1 MPRRPSG
8 NIALVQAVL
17 EITLPIFALVFCGY
31 LGRRQGSISE
41 LSVDAINQFVFMFA
55 LPAMLFRVAATNPLA
70 NLLDANFAAAWLCA
84 ALPIYAIAYGVGRR
98 WLGGDRAQSA
108 GWGLNA
114 AHGNVGYMGL
124 PLASEIGGAKA
135 MAPILMTVILDVF
148 VIITMTIILLEF
160 ARQPSAEPR
169 SGSTDHDHDHVQDQT
184 SGLQRAAEAAR
195 STGLGLLRSPLV
207 LSIGLGLVWSA
218 TEWKLPM
225 VVDNFV
231 RLLGSVAG
239 PSALFAIG
247 ASLGGKAVAR
257 DPAVPVM
264 SILKIFVHPALAAV
278 TMLWLFPVGAYAAS
292 IGVIAAALP
301 AASNGFIIAQRYGLE
316 VGSISS
322 SIVIGTIISLVTV
335 SIAVWVLPLP

>member
-1 MPRRPSG
+1 
-8 NIALVQAVL
+8 VQAVL
-17 EITLPIFALVFCGY
+17 EITLPIFALVWCGY
-31 LGRRQGSISE
+31 AGRRRGSLSE
-41 LSVDAINQFVFMFA
+41 FSVDAINQFVFMFA

-70 NLLDANFAAAWLCA
+70 DLLDPSFAAAWLCA
-84 ALPIYAIAYGVGRR
+84 GLPIYAIAYGAGRR

-135 MAPILMTVILDVF
+135 LAPILMTVILDVF

-160 ARQPSAEPR
+160 ARQPSAESR
-169 SGSTDHDHDHVQDQT
+169 SGPTDNDHDHDHDQVQDQA
-184 SGLQRAAEAAR
+184 SGLQRAAEAVR

-335 SIAVWVLPLP
+335 SFAVWALPLP

>member
-1 MPRRPSG
+1 M
-8 NIALVQAVL
+8 QAVL
-17 EITLPIFALVFCGY
+17 EITIPIFALVFCGY
-31 LGRRQGSISE
+31 AGRRQGSISE

-70 NLLDANFAAAWLCA
+70 DLLDPNFAAAWLCA
-84 ALPIYAIAYGVGRR
+84 GLPIYVIAYGAGRR
-98 WLGGDRAQSA
+98 WLGGDRSQSA

-124 PLASEIGGAKA
+124 PLASELGGAKA
-135 MAPILMTVILDVF
+135 LAPILMTVILDVF
-148 VIITMTIILLEF
+148 IIITLTIILLEF
-160 ARQPSAEPR
+160 GRQPPTEAR
-169 SGSTDHDHDHVQDQT
+169 AVSTDGAL
-184 SGLQRAAEAAR
+184 SFGLQRIFKVVQ
-195 STGLGLLRSPLV
+195 STSLGLLRSPLV
-207 LSIGLGLVWSA
+207 LSIGLGLAWSA
-218 TEWKLPM
+218 TEWKLPI

-257 DPAVPVM
+257 APAVPVM
-264 SILKIFVHPALAAV
+264 AILKIFIHPALAAM

-322 SIVIGTIISLVTV
+322 SIVIGTVISLVTV
-335 SIAVWVLPLP
+335 SFAIWALPLP

>member
-1 MPRRPSG
+1 
-8 NIALVQAVL
+8 
-17 EITLPIFALVFCGY
+17 
-31 LGRRQGSISE
+31 
-41 LSVDAINQFVFMFA
+41 
-55 LPAMLFRVAATNPLA
+55 
-70 NLLDANFAAAWLCA
+70 
-84 ALPIYAIAYGVGRR
+84 
-98 WLGGDRAQSA
+98 
-108 GWGLNA
+108 
-114 AHGNVGYMGL
+114 
-124 PLASEIGGAKA
+124 
-135 MAPILMTVILDVF
+135 MTVILDVF

-160 ARQPSAEPR
+160 SRQPSGESRTGP
-169 SGSTDHDHDHVQDQT
+169 TNNEHEHEHDHDQDQA
-184 SGLQRAAEAAR
+184 SGLQRVAEAVR

-207 LSIGLGLVWSA
+207 LSIGLGLAWSA
-218 TEWKLPM
+218 TEWKLPI

-316 VGSISS
+316 VRSISS
-322 SIVIGTIISLVTV
+322 SIVIGTVISLVTV
-335 SIAVWVLPLP
+335 SFAIWALPLP

>member
-1 MPRRPSG
+1 
-8 NIALVQAVL
+8 VQAVL
-17 EITLPIFALVFCGY
+17 EITLPIFALVLCGY
-31 LGRRQGSISE
+31 AGRRRGSISE

-70 NLLDANFAAAWLCA
+70 DLLDPNFAAAWLCA
-84 ALPIYAIAYGVGRR
+84 GLLIYVIAYGAGRR
-98 WLGGDRAQSA
+98 WLGGDRSQSA

-124 PLASEIGGAKA
+124 PLASELGGAKA
-135 MAPILMTVILDVF
+135 LAPILMTVILDVF
-148 VIITMTIILLEF
+148 VIITLTIILLEF
-160 ARQPSAEPR
+160 GRQPPTESRA
-169 SGSTDHDHDHVQDQT
+169 GSPDGAL
-184 SGLQRAAEAAR
+184 SFGLQRIFKVVQ
-195 STGLGLLRSPLV
+195 STSLGLLRSPLV
-207 LSIGLGLVWSA
+207 LSIGLGLAWSA
-218 TEWKLPM
+218 TEWKLPI

-257 DPAVPVM
+257 APAVPVM
-264 SILKIFVHPALAAV
+264 AILKIFIHPALAAM

-322 SIVIGTIISLVTV
+322 SIVIGTVISLVTV
-335 SIAVWVLPLP
+335 SFAIWALPLP

>member
-1 MPRRPSG
+1 M
-8 NIALVQAVL
+8 QAVL
-17 EITLPIFALVFCGY
+17 EITLPIFALVLCGY
-31 LGRRQGSISE
+31 AGRRLGSISE

-70 NLLDANFAAAWLCA
+70 NLLDPNFAAAWLCA
-84 ALPIYAIAYGVGRR
+84 ALPIYAIAYGAGRR

-135 MAPILMTVILDVF
+135 LAPILMTVILDVF

-160 ARQPSAEPR
+160 ARQPSAESR
-169 SGSTDHDHDHVQDQT
+169 SGPTNSDNDHDQA
-184 SGLQRAAEAAR
+184 SGLQRAAEAVR

-207 LSIGLGLVWSA
+207 LSIGLGLAWSA

-335 SIAVWVLPLP
+335 SFAVWVLPLP

>member
-1 MPRRPSG
+1 M
-8 NIALVQAVL
+8 QAVL
-17 EITLPIFALVFCGY
+17 EITLPIFALVLCGY
-31 LGRRQGSISE
+31 AGRRLGSISE

-70 NLLDANFAAAWLCA
+70 NLLDPNFAAAWLCA
-84 ALPIYAIAYGVGRR
+84 ALPIFAIAYGAGRR
-98 WLGGDRAQSA
+98 WLGGDRGQSA

-135 MAPILMTVILDVF
+135 LAPILMTVILDVF

-160 ARQPSAEPR
+160 ARQPSAESR
-169 SGSTDHDHDHVQDQT
+169 SGPTNNDHDHDQDQA
-184 SGLQRAAEAAR
+184 SGVRRAAEAVR

-207 LSIGLGLVWSA
+207 LSIGLGLAWSA
-218 TEWKLPM
+218 TEWQLPM

-278 TMLWLFPVGAYAAS
+278 TMLWLFPVGAHAAS

-335 SIAVWVLPLP
+335 SFAIWALPLP

>member
-1 MPRRPSG
+1 M
-8 NIALVQAVL
+8 QAVL
-17 EITLPIFALVFCGY
+17 EITLPIFALVLCGY
-31 LGRRQGSISE
+31 AGRRLGSISE

-70 NLLDANFAAAWLCA
+70 NLLDPNFAAAWLCA
-84 ALPIYAIAYGVGRR
+84 ALPIYAIAYGAGRR

-135 MAPILMTVILDVF
+135 LAPILMTVILDVF

-160 ARQPSAEPR
+160 ARQPSAESR
-169 SGSTDHDHDHVQDQT
+169 SGPTNNDHDHDHDQA
-184 SGLQRAAEAAR
+184 SGLQRAAEAVR
-195 STGLGLLRSPLV
+195 STSLGLLRSPLV
-207 LSIGLGLVWSA
+207 LSIGLGLAWSA

-335 SIAVWVLPLP
+335 SFAVWVLPLP